1 MVQTNLMGLL
11 EELAPAFFD
20 LIHDLCSELAAIAE
34 DPCGPAAGRDFARRL
49 LDGIDAP
56 TFASA
61 FGQDLALG
69 DWDDVSRAF
78 CRTANFLAAAEG
90 LARRLRRS
98 ELVPAL
104 RTASSN
110 LWTLIWRWNVD
121 VDGLSHEMAQ
131 CRLSRINPR
140 FHDARSI
147 HHEVA

>member
-1 MVQTNLMGLL
+1 MSQTNIAGLL
-11 EELAPAFFD
+11 EEMAPAFFD
-20 LIHDLCSELAAIAE
+20 RIFDLCAELGAIAD
-34 DPCGPAAGRDFARRL
+34 DPCAPPAGRDFARRL
-49 LDGIDAP
+49 LHGIDAP
-56 TFASA
+56 TFA
-61 FGQDLALG
+61 QDLALG